1 MVLLSS
7 ISIHNNLTKKPKI
20 RQTNIQ
26 LEDEKHK
33 TPNYCEIR
41 YFLLDNK
48 YCAYKVLY
56 FLCAYNICRH
66 SCFNIIFL
74 KKNVLR
80 IRGKKMWELSETDLV
95 SIHLFT

>member
-7 ISIHNNLTKKPKI
+7 MSIHNNLTKKPKI

-41 YFLLDNK
+41 YCLLDNK
-48 YCAYKVLY
+48 YCAYKLLY
-56 FLCAYNICRH
+56 FLCITTYNFCRH
-66 SCFNIIFL
+66 SCFNIIF
-74 KKNVLR
+74 KKPCL
-80 IRGKKMWELSETDLV
+80 IMHTQ
-95 SIHLFT
+95 